1 LEVLAVYGKMP
12 IVTVD
17 FCRGSGGRLALA
29 AVESD
34 DLVPELNEVLESGL
48 TDEAGRADREYAHRS

>member
-1 LEVLAVYGKMP
+1 MP

-34 DLVPELNEVLESGL
+34 DFVPELNEVLESGL